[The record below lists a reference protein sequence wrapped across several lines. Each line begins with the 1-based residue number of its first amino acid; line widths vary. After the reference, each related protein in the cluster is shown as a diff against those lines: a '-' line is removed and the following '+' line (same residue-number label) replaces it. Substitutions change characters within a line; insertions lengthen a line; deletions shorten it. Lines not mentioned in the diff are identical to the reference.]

1 MSRLP
6 DIVLMPVDDDS
17 EYVKHVYAIVLF
29 WTALVII
36 AGIGLAMVALLT

>member
-6 DIVLMPVDDDS
+6 DFVIMPVDEDS

-29 WTALVII
+29 WTALVIV
-36 AGIGLAMVALLT
+36 AGIGLAVVALA